1 MENEKISG
9 LENVSA
15 QHLWFKIQVLVED
28 VEQDDEMTENCRE
41 RILTYNIT
49 NFMEKLG
56 HRVEEFNEEEEK
68 VFKAAAD
75 RKEYSE
81 DEDDDEEGEQDED
94 GSDSEL
100 SNDAAVRIGK
110 AFRLHSDLK
119 FFLCDLTAR
128 YHKFK
133 TDFAEKKLLT
143 IETENEA
150 LEKNKSALELK
161 KTKFRRNAFIMILAV
176 LFGISF
182 MICHSS
188 TKERE

>member
-1 MENEKISG
+1 MENEKTSG

-28 VEQDDEMTENCRE
+28 IEQDEEVTDACRY
-41 RILTYNIT
+41 RILNDSIT

-68 VFKAAAD
+68 AFKAAAD

-81 DEDDDEEGEQDED
+81 DEEEDEEGEQDED
-94 GSDSEL
+94 SSDSEL
-100 SNDAAVRIGK
+100 SSDAALRIGK

-119 FFLCDLTAR
+119 FFLNDLATR

-133 TDFAEKKLLT
+133 NEFAEKKFQ
-143 IETENEA
+143 ETENEA
-150 LEKNKSALELK
+150 LEKYKSDLELK
-161 KTKFRRNAFIMILAV
+161 KVECRRAFITFWILTV
-176 LFGISF
+176 LFGISVLT
-182 MICHSS
+182 CHFS